1 MFKLKKTQSD
11 RHVLDWAL
19 GIIALQRR
27 ISAASSPDKKYS
39 AVIKERSSNRM
50 VNIDFGKPGFW
61 HFHDV
66 TGLGLY
72 SHLDRKCPERRQKF
86 RDRYAKFVQADMYT
100 PGYFSYHFL
109 W

>member
-1 MFKLKKTQSD
+1 MYWIGHWELLHF
-11 RHVLDWAL
+11 
-19 GIIALQRR
+19 
-27 ISAASSPDKKYS
+27 SAASSPDKKYS

-86 RDRYAKFVQADMYT
+86 RDRYAKFVQADITRQGISVIIFCGEM
-100 PGYFSYHFL
+100 PP
-109 W
+109 